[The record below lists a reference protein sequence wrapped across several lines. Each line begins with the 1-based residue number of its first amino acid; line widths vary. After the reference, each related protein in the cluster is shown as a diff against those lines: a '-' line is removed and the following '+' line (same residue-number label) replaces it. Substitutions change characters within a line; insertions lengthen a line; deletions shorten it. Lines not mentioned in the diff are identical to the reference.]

1 MLKDIGY
8 TMTLRGV
15 ETSASALYDA
25 LANSINTVYEDV
37 VEFGEIS
44 REHEDEYELFHN
56 AHKVVDG
63 PW

>member
-1 MLKDIGY
+1 
-8 TMTLRGV
+8 MTLRGV